1 MFGPGV
7 ILEILP
13 FLNEYRQNGLFK
25 GRLCSIDR
33 SIFHYFYLAY
43 IQKQNPSIKKELTT
57 EFCFRKYKILSN
69 RLNLF

>member
-43 IQKQNPSIKKELTT
+43 IQKQNPSIRRNLQLNSVFVNT
-57 EFCFRKYKILSN
+57 KYGAVA
-69 RLNLF
+69 